1 MNSMHCTSTLICSEH
16 FEKKFYFTNRK
27 KITLHKNA
35 EPTIFPVEE
44 KINTEF
50 KS

>member
-1 MNSMHCTSTLICSEH
+1 MHCTSTLICSEH
-16 FEKKFYFTNRK
+16 FEKNRK